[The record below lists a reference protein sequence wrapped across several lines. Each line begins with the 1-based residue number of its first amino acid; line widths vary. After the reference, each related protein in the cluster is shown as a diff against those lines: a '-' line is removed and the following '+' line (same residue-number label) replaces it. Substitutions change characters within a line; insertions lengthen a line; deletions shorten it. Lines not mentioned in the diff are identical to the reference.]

1 MKKLL
6 LCASIAC
13 ALPLGLAAISKSDV
27 EREVVGA
34 VNNLRLNAL
43 DSTVSVANQQKVGS
57 LWDSAFAQGK
67 QFVLENSK
75 DLLRKDDPD
84 LIAALNKLVG
94 INNDFTNTLKTIRA
108 TMPNAPIS
116 KLLQIAN
123 DAKSLMDS
131 IGSKSFTLP
140 GKKESQIVLKDLA
153 SSINSSAKY
162 FYDDLVQK
170 KR

>member
-6 LCASIAC
+6 LCVSVVC
-13 ALPLGLAAISKSDV
+13 ALPLGLQALSKSDV
-27 EREVVGA
+27 AREIA
-34 VNNLRLNAL
+34 STVNNLRLNAL
-43 DSTVSVANQQKVGS
+43 DSDVSVANQQKVVA
-57 LWDSAFAQGK
+57 LWDTAFANAK
-67 QFVLENSK
+67 KFVLENSK

-84 LIAALNKLVG
+84 LMAALKRLEG

-116 KLLQIAN
+116 RLLQIST
-123 DAKSLMDS
+123 DAKNVMDS
-131 IGSKSFTLP
+131 IGAKTFTLP
-140 GKKESQIVLKDLA
+140 GKKEAQVVLKDLA
-153 SSINSSAKY
+153 ANIISSAKY

>member
-13 ALPLGLAAISKSDV
+13 TLSLGLAAISKSDV
-27 EREVVGA
+27 AREIANSVD
-34 VNNLRLNAL
+34 NLRLNAL
-43 DSTVSVANQQKVGS
+43 DSVSVANQQKVVS
-57 LWDSAFAQGK
+57 LWDSAFTKGK

-75 DLLRKDDPD
+75 DLLRKEDPD
-84 LIAALNKLVG
+84 LIAALNKLVA
-94 INNDFTNTLKTIRA
+94 INIDFTNTLKTIRA

-116 KLLQIAN
+116 RLLQVAN
-123 DAKSLMDS
+123 DAKNLMDS

-140 GKKESQIVLKDLA
+140 GKKESQVILKDLA
-153 SSINSSAKY
+153 ASINSLSKY

>member
-6 LCASIAC
+6 LCASIVC
-13 ALPLGLAAISKSDV
+13 ALPLGLQAISKSDIA
-27 EREVVGA
+27 REVA
-34 VNNLRLNAL
+34 NTVNNLRMNAL
-43 DSTVSVANQQKVGS
+43 DATVSIANQQKVVT
-57 LWDSAFAQGK
+57 LWDTAFANAK
-67 QFVLENSK
+67 KFVLENSK

-84 LIAALNKLVG
+84 LMAALKKLEG

-116 KLLQIAN
+116 KLLQISN
-123 DAKSLMDS
+123 DAKNVMDS
-131 IGSKSFTLP
+131 IGSKTFTLP
-140 GKKESQIVLKDLA
+140 GKKEAQIVLKDLA
-153 SSINSSAKY
+153 ASIIGSAKY

>member
-6 LCASIAC
+6 VWASITC
-13 ALPLGLAAISKSDV
+13 ALPLGLVAISKSDV
-27 EREVVGA
+27 AREVA
-34 VNNLRLNAL
+34 STVNNLRLNAL
-43 DSTVSVANQQKVGS
+43 DSSVSVANQQKVVS
-57 LWDSAFAQGK
+57 LWDGAFEKGK

-84 LIAALNKLVG
+84 LIAALNKLVA

-116 KLLQIAN
+116 KLLQVAN
-123 DAKSLMDS
+123 DAKNVMDS
-131 IGSKSFTLP
+131 IGSKTFTLP
-140 GKKESQIVLKDLA
+140 GKKEAQIVLKDLA
-153 SSINSSAKY
+153 LSIISSAKY

>member
-6 LCASIAC
+6 LCASIVC

-27 EREVVGA
+27 AREVASA
-34 VNNLRLNAL
+34 VNNLRLNGL
-43 DSTVSVANQQKVGS
+43 DSSVSVANQQKVVS
-57 LWDSAFAQGK
+57 LWDSAFAKGK

-75 DLLRKDDPD
+75 DLLRKEDPD

-116 KLLQIAN
+116 KLLQVAN
-123 DAKSLMDS
+123 DAQNVMNS
-131 IGSKSFTLP
+131 IGTKSFTLP
-140 GKKESQIVLKDLA
+140 GKKEAQIVLKDLA
-153 SSINSSAKY
+153 SSITGSARY